1 MASYSYTSYVTIA
14 TSYSNVYTCI
24 YAFIYVYCMSCK
36 LSFIWLNTSKVS
48 IDIHVINSIPI
59 MHMGRSKTLTS
70 YIDQLSMQLHVVRVA
85 YSP

>member
-1 MASYSYTSYVTIA
+1 MAEHFKDFY
-14 TSYSNVYTCI
+14 
-24 YAFIYVYCMSCK
+24 
-36 LSFIWLNTSKVS
+36 